1 MLQQPK
7 LEKKENRTG
16 SLGRLTF
23 RSVES
28 REAEKDLEYLAEDYE
43 AMSRIAA
50 NLSSHARWI
59 PYPFL
64 RDRIRSLAEE
74 VRALSELIRANIL
87 GLGGKVPQVALE
99 NRDVLE
105 FRQNVMRLVR
115 DMEEHSNQS
124 EIFVHQK
131 NKIENKDV
139 VKMIGH
145 IILRMQVQK
154 EELMDIVMRLS

>member
-16 SLGRLTF
+16 ILGRLTF